1 MRLIAEWLIGQRLRG
16 YSESPPPKKQK
27 KTVTR
32 KHLMRQYLWQTRSTD
47 ITTRANVPR
56 IGNIEPYIYTPQW
69 KRQHIYTPNWKR
81 NQRHQQR
88 WGEGTVFNRSA
99 PLVEGDWLIMQQ

>member
-1 MRLIAEWLIGQRLRG
+1 MRLVAEWLIGQRLKG
-16 YSESPPPKKQK
+16 YSEPPPPKKQK

-32 KHLMRQYLWQTRSTD
+32 KHLMRQYLWQTQATD
-47 ITTRANVPR
+47 ITTRANVPQSINAEPR
-56 IGNIEPYIYTPQW
+56 IYNRQW

-81 NQRHQQR
+81 KQRHQQR